1 MSNMSRNNSIN
12 SLMGFS
18 VHQPQLGAVLEFF
31 PAMGSQQLDEM
42 IDAYVPGNMSILDKR
57 TTVTMEFF
65 EHSMAT
71 GELFKFFMVAP
82 AGTAESPASS
92 FQDSGYGSAFASPV
106 VSEPRW
112 SASTSKKARI
122 ANARGASATTADF
135 SHIPGMKIMT
145 RDGQDVTNSASRGC
159 KTKEQRDHA
168 HLMRIMKACESCK
181 KKKIRCDPSHKRIA
195 VASTSDSKVK
205 KASKKSAPL
214 ARTVAAS
221 APPIATMP
229 LQAFDHS
236 FDAFMP
242 SFEVAEQDSW
252 EQFVMYDVDEVVAA
266 PNVDVNYDFFHDPA
280 GHFSP
285 SASFVSSINSGS
297 SSSSASP
304 VQPFTPVQHTARSSL
319 AGLVDASF
327 SKDVYASSSAAGVG
341 DVAMPALPYMSSD
354 GFDSSHYVDFALY
367 SPGSTASLDDDLS
380 SYSTELSA
388 ASSSPQQAAA
398 GGARIGKQ
406 SVLRNSGSSSVSRDR
421 VSGDVL
427 GSSSAF
433 ASMDEYGF
441 DLGTSQGAQ
450 LMSGTSHRRRRVSS
464 ASGKAE
470 SVHQMVA
477 PSQDCSDYG
486 LPRLDES
493 LVPRGQQDIP
503 RPPHVQQQVTA
514 VTESGSA
521 LTSQYAIS
529 KAPSARR
536 PGTYK
541 DDIQQRLRN
550 TNAALTSQAADNH
563 ERPDV
568 PVATSAMVSFL
579 QPSVFCKQELTIRKA
594 GGLLSQI
601 NQDGHHSVIA
611 LAPTYVGGDNTS
623 IRPVVATSAKM
634 AKLATAVT
642 SAEVATTSRMRAA
655 TLDASL
661 QQIVLAGPCASVS
674 DENHEQCLREAHAT
688 HAAPEAMPAAFGS
701 KIQSIANSG
710 IPQQHQQRMT
720 EPMPSLR
727 GAACVD
733 PIHSSILYAMVTLQG
748 SAMLTAMLA
757 VVGVVVVVAY
767 AAYRRCGL
775 VASLTLF
782 ARAVQT
788 TASLMKLRINS
799 AGPLKSNTSIPS
811 YGTASSSLTT
821 QTLGKTAG
829 HIRSALPRDTGR
841 KAGERESSSIVP
853 SLLSRLSR
861 WPVRHSS
868 PFLTSSIVTLR

>member
-122 ANARGASATTADF
+122 ANARGATATTADF

-195 VASTSDSKVK
+195 VASASDSKVK

-221 APPIATMP
+221 APPTATTP

-266 PNVDVNYDFFHDPA
+266 PSVDVNYDFFHDPA

-285 SASFVSSINSGS
+285 SASFVSSVNSGS

-304 VQPFTPVQHTARSSL
+304 VQPFTPVQQTARSSL
-319 AGLVDASF
+319 AGLADASF

-367 SPGSTASLDDDLS
+367 SPGSTTSLDDDLS

-441 DLGTSQGAQ
+441 DIGTSQGAQ

-464 ASGKAE
+464 TSGKAE

-477 PSQDCSDYG
+477 PSQDCSDCG

-493 LVPRGQQDIP
+493 LVPRGQQDMP
-503 RPPHVQQQVTA
+503 RPPRVQQQVTA

-550 TNAALTSQAADNH
+550 TNAALTSQAADNR

-568 PVATSAMVSFL
+568 SVATSAMVSFL

-594 GGLLSQI
+594 GGLHSQI
-601 NQDGHHSVIA
+601 NQEGHHSVIA
-611 LAPTYVGGDNTS
+611 LAPTYVGGDSPN

-634 AKLATAVT
+634 AKLATAAT
-642 SAEVATTSRMRAA
+642 SAEVATSRMRAA

-661 QQIVLAGPCASVS
+661 QQILLAGPRASVS
-674 DENHEQCLREAHAT
+674 DENHEQCQREAHA
-688 HAAPEAMPAAFGS
+688 APETTPAAFGW
-701 KIQSIANSG
+701 KLQSIDNSG
-710 IPQQHQQRMT
+710 IPQQQQQRMT
-720 EPMPSLR
+720 EQVPSLL
-727 GAACVD
+727 GAARVH
-733 PIHSSILYAMVTLQG
+733 PVHSSILHAMVTLQR
-748 SAMLTAMLA
+748 SAVLTAILTA
-757 VVGVVVVVAY
+757 VGIVIVVVVAY
-767 AAYRRCGL
+767 AAHRSCGL
-775 VASLTLF
+775 LASLTLF
-782 ARAVQT
+782 VRAVQT

-799 AGPLKSNTSIPS
+799 AGPLKSNTSVPS
-811 YGTASSSLTT
+811 YGTESSPSKT
-821 QTLGKTAG
+821 QSLGKTAG
-829 HIRSALPRDTGR
+829 YIRSALPRDTGR
-841 KAGERESSSIVP
+841 KAGERESSSIAP
-853 SLLSRLSR
+853 ALLSRLSR
-861 WPVRHSS
+861 WPVRRSS
-868 PFLTSSIVTLR
+868 PFLTSSIVMLR